1 MSSRAMIRVGLLL
14 LGISAGLVSL
24 PADLTGQD
32 PTVQPPRTISVWIEE
47 ARASPFHG
55 LIPVGTPENP
65 SVESAVG
72 ASGAPRHGPAPV
84 TWLPRPIVSASQIP
98 DTAISTKRL
107 FGYTLLAATIP
118 MIPGMILAG
127 SALWGDPPSFERR
140 GGQAQGAMVIGAI
153 ATLVTVPAAAM
164 IAGAD
169 SLRRARVGTVT
180 GFVAGSLLG
189 GVALSALSDGEFWI
203 APVFSLTMG
212 SVTTLIVAGR
222 GSGRGA

>member
-1 MSSRAMIRVGLLL
+1 MSPRAKIHRQLLL
-14 LGISAGLVSL
+14 WGVTALVLL
-24 PADLTGQD
+24 PADLAAQSGAR
-32 PTVQPPRTISVWIEE
+32 QPSRTLGLWMEE
-47 ARASPFHG
+47 ARSSPFQG
-55 LIPVGTPENP
+55 LVMPGTLSNQASER
-65 SVESAVG
+65 AVDEG
-72 ASGAPRHGPAPV
+72 VAVPDAARFPMAPV
-84 TWLPRPIVSASQIP
+84 SDGVVPPGKV
-98 DTAISTKRL
+98 
-107 FGYTLLAATIP
+107 FGYTLAAATIP

-127 SALWGDPPSFERR
+127 SALWGDPPNFERR

-169 SLRRARVGTVT
+169 SLRRTRAGTVT